1 MSKFLSRVRPQNILL
16 LILFVFVSGCNQ
28 SSTDVSKKA
37 AVKPAPREAIDG
49 PGSDKFEGWD
59 LVWADEFEGDKIDSA
74 KWKHETGNW
83 GWGNKELQNYTAG
96 DNTQVTDGLLK
107 ITAKK
112 TGEGQ
117 KVGNYTS
124 SRLNSIESFTYG
136 RMEIR
141 AKMPE
146 YKGKG
151 VWPAIWMLGKN
162 ISSAGWPACGELDIL
177 EYVSYSKGK
186 MHSAIH
192 CKARNHKD
200 KTQVETGP
208 LDLETIESEFHI
220 YGLEWSE
227 DKIVFY
233 TDQPD
238 NVKLTYDRPKDFD
251 AENWPFDKPHYFLLN
266 VAVGG
271 SWGGQQGV
279 EDKTWPSTMEVDFVR
294 VYQQIPK
301 K

>member
-1 MSKFLSRVRPQNILL
+1 M
-16 LILFVFVSGCNQ
+16 
-28 SSTDVSKKA
+28 
-37 AVKPAPREAIDG
+37 
-49 PGSDKFEGWD
+49 
-59 LVWADEFEGDKIDSA
+59 VWADEFEGDKIDSA

>member
-1 MSKFLSRVRPQNILL
+1 MSKFLSRVRLENVLL

-49 PGSDKFEGWD
+49 PGSDKFEGWN

-124 SRLNSIESFTYG
+124 SRLNSIEFFTYG